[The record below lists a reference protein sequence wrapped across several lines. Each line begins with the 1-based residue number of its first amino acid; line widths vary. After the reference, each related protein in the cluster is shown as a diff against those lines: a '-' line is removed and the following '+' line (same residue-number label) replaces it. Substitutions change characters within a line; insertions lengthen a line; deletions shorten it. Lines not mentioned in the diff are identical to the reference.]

1 MNHPERQAVI
11 VLPLIYLDG
20 EAFGSRGDSEKT
32 DLCPYAEPVFE
43 LTAVAPDELS
53 SLYGIETVQAG
64 NTFYVP
70 EWLIQWMLPG
80 VELEI
85 IYP

>member
-1 MNHPERQAVI
+1 VI
-11 VLPLIYLDG
+11 REDWIYV
-20 EAFGSRGDSEKT
+20 
-32 DLCPYAEPVFE
+32 PYAEPVFE